1 MQNSGYLRNRQ
12 PHAGA
17 NPYIPAMNS
26 QNYLQRRVRSFG
38 FAFRGIAILFFS
50 QAHAKIH
57 LVATILAIV
66 LGILV
71 QLELVEWGLLSLAI
85 TIVWVAEG
93 MNTAI
98 EFVVD
103 LASPDHHVLAGKA
116 KDVAAGA
123 VLLASFGA
131 IAVAGCLFVPK
142 IWHLI

>member
-1 MQNSGYLRNRQ
+1 MSVRDYLHTRK
-12 PHAGA
+12 
-17 NPYIPAMNS
+17 
-26 QNYLQRRVRSFG
+26 RSFG
-38 FAFRGIAILFFS
+38 YAFKGVAILFRS

-57 LVATILAIV
+57 LAATLMVISAGLFFEISFP
-66 LGILV
+66 
-71 QLELVEWGLLSLAI
+71 EWALLSLAI

-93 MNTAI
+93 VNTAI

-131 IAVAGCLFVPK
+131 LAIAGFVLGPH
-142 IWHLI
+142 IWYMF